1 MYGTSRVM
9 LDTKNIKGEYLNGVY
24 NELANLLDIGD
35 VLKIHESFRG
45 QQVTFPVDLF
55 SKEYIASQIVQ
66 EYNGHNVKQLATK
79 FGYSEKW
86 IRKILK
92 DNPANKKEESL

>member
-1 MYGTSRVM
+1 MYGAHRVM

-24 NELANLLDIGD
+24 NELANLLGIDV
-35 VLKIHESFRG
+35 VLKIHASYRG
-45 QQVTFPVDLF
+45 QQVTFPVELF
-55 SKEYIASQIVQ
+55 SKEFIAMQIVN

-79 FGYSEKW
+79 YEYTERT

-92 DNPANKKEESL
+92 DHIDSNS